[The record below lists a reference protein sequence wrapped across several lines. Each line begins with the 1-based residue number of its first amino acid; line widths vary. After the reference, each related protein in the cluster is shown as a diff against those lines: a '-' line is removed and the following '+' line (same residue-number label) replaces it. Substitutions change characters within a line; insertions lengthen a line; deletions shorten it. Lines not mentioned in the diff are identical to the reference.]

1 VKREEHIATVVA
13 RLRRFRDADPQQGC
27 KGVLLHFIQ
36 DPLKPREDKGKI
48 RINPI
53 LVLLAAMFLLAGGT
67 FLLFSLLQL

>member
-1 VKREEHIATVVA
+1 VVA
-13 RLRRFRDADPQQGC
+13 RLRRFRDADPHQGFRN
-27 KGVLLHFIQ
+27 VLSRHIQ
-36 DPLKPREDKGKI
+36 DPLKPRADKGRI